1 MNHITVIDE
10 DNKYWIVLLNDK
22 KYRILKSTNT
32 INLGRGV
39 VFHANYQ
46 LESSVQG
53 LPEMIIIN
61 GQTTDGLPILQHS
74 TFNLS
79 DDFIDDEIMKSQ
91 QNIGMGVQIEDDGDD
106 EVFNFN
112 RCVKKTEFDL
122 NRNVRSKYFAVL
134 INNSSKFNES
144 EKEIFGSLSRRYR
157 SHFLKEEFRAILLE
171 VDPKVQ
177 LDQLKVL
184 EQQKTRFYGIPEI
197 HKTIKDRIK
206 AIESLL
212 GVKPQKYMKKMMSAS
227 MHNSIE
233 QGSTMFFKGAD
244 RVIDGAGK
252 IFTLE
257 SNDYNK
263 FGFNRGDQVFWLY
276 FEDLYEPETNS
287 ERRNDTSDVQKTST
301 DEAAD
306 SDEQLKINWTD
317 AKSALDYFNAVR
329 DYYNIIAFI
338 KINGIKPRHTINEV
352 KEIKEADVICD
363 GRKKLEG
370 SSWIAYNEDT
380 LWYISNKLSAIGF
393 DNNMKINDQQAQ
405 CWRISMRHIKD
416 KMENLTHIDK
426 VMYKSNLIPDE

>member
-1 MNHITVIDE
+1 MNNITVIDE
-10 DNKYWIVLLNDK
+10 DTKYWIVLLNDK

-46 LESSVQG
+46 LDSSVQG

-61 GQTTDGLPILQHS
+61 GQTTDGLPILHHS

-79 DDFIDDEIMKSQ
+79 DDLIDDEIMKTQ
-91 QNIGMGVQIEDDGDD
+91 QNIGVGATIEDDGDD

-122 NRNVRSKYFAVL
+122 NRNVRSKYFALL

-157 SHFLKEEFRAILLE
+157 SHFLKEEFTAILIE

-177 LDQLKVL
+177 LEQLKAL
-184 EQQKTRFYGIPEI
+184 EQQKTRFYGIPDV

-212 GVKPQKYMKKMMSAS
+212 RIKPQKNMKKMMNAS
-227 MHNSIE
+227 MHNSFE
-233 QGSTMFFKGAD
+233 HGNTMFFKGAD

-257 SNDYNK
+257 SNDYSK

-276 FEDLYEPETNS
+276 FEDLYEPEIDS
-287 ERRNDTSDVQKTST
+287 SDG
-301 DEAAD
+301 AAA

-338 KINGIKPRHTINEV
+338 KTNGIKPRHTINEV

-363 GRKKLEG
+363 GRKKLDG

-380 LWYISNKLSAIGF
+380 LWYVSNKLSTIGF
-393 DNNMKINDQQAQ
+393 DNNMKINDQHAQ

-416 KMENLTHIDK
+416 KMENLIHIDK